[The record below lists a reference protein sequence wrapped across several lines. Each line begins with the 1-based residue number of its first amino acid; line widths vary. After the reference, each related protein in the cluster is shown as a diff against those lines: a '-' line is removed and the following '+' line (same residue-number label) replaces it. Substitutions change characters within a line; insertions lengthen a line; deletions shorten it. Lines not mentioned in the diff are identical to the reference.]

1 MMSIFWLQR
10 FLFCKRKKNSMESV
24 LDSRAPV
31 WSSVRNHIWE
41 PVASAA
47 ASSTPP
53 SSQSPEAPKKIDGK
67 RRRSKGGIK
76 DSSSSNTNNNN
87 NVANGNEKRKSET
100 SFHTIPE
107 PQPRQVWFLS
117 SSKDG
122 SFFLNFD
129 EFRIGM
135 LTNTNDICHKP
146 FRLIHLQEGYMNLH
160 FKTMERQKMIPSVT
174 VGREEF
180 IDPLSTL

>member
-1 MMSIFWLQR
+1 
-10 FLFCKRKKNSMESV
+10 MESV
-24 LDSRAPV
+24 VDSRAPV
-31 WSSVRNHIWE
+31 WSFVRNHIWE

-47 ASSTPP
+47 STPP

-67 RRRSKGGIK
+67 RKRSKGGIK
-76 DSSSSNTNNNN
+76 DSSSSNTSNNNN
-87 NVANGNEKRKSET
+87 IADGNDKRKSET

-117 SSKDG
+117 SSKDI
-122 SFFLNFD
+122 SVNFD
-129 EFRIGM
+129 ELRIGM
-135 LTNTNDICHKP
+135 LTNAICHKP